1 MINRAL
7 IKRTSVIFIFTFIF
21 TLLYISP
28 CINYPAVPA
37 STLPS
42 SALRL
47 ATVPGSSEPN
57 QDEWPM
63 FRGQLNHTGEAHTT
77 LTIHSTVFWSS
88 PTEDCVDS
96 SPTVVDGR
104 VYVGSRDYNL
114 YCLNATTGERL
125 WSHITG
131 DMVYRS
137 SPAVADGL
145 VYVGNMDGRLFCLN
159 ATTGKE
165 IWVYTVGVAV
175 DSSPAVASGRVY
187 VCSVDAYLFCLNAT
201 TGEDIWIYNT
211 EGSVESSPAVVDGW
225 VYVGD
230 INGKIYC
237 LNATS
242 GKSFW
247 NYTTQWQSSVISSP
261 AVAGGRI
268 YVGCEDYCIYCLN
281 VSTGKQLWNYTTA
294 GFVDSSPAVA
304 DGRVYVG
311 SNDYNIFCLNATTG
325 TKLWNYRTGDGVFS
339 SPAVA
344 GGRVYVGSFDYN
356 FYCLNATTGGLIW
369 SFTSPAYYP
378 WISSPAVVG
387 GRVYVGNYDGQV
399 FCLPTF
405 LDKIP
410 PFYSA
415 VNESANPLELG
426 STETITIT
434 GVADFFG
441 IQTVR
446 IAFDGTNHTMNNQS
460 DGTWDYTNWT
470 PSKVGNFPYSIYIQD
485 TSGNWNASSGIIQ
498 VVDTILPVYSD
509 VIESSPLELGSNEV
523 LRITGVIDL
532 AGIATVCVNFEG
544 INHSMFYEGSCIWL
558 SDGWIPNATGDYPYT
573 IYVGDINRNWNAT
586 SGTIQVIDTTPPEYS
601 AVIESAD
608 PLEQPLNETIVITG
622 VTDLSGIQ
630 IVLLEFEGSNHTM
643 NDEGGGIWIYS
654 NWKPTEIMYYQYTI
668 YIGDTMGNWNFVF
681 GMIQV
686 IEGRPSWV
694 AVTESADP
702 LEVDGLEAITI
713 MGVADPSGISTVLIN
728 FEGFNFTMFNMG
740 GGVWV
745 FNWFAPLI
753 IGLYPYTIY
762 IGDNIGNW
770 NEISGEINVV
780 SAIPTYTSVIESA
793 DPLELGSAESITI
806 AGVADLSGIQTVLI
820 AFEGTNHTMTNLGGG
835 VWRYSTWIPSD
846 EGEYL
851 YTIYIQDTKSNW
863 NATSGTIQVN
873 RSTSPP
879 NLEPFLWILA
889 LSLIG
894 MIIFTIFL
902 YRHLNKKIQKVSQ
915 PKPIPPKDLPKK
927 LKDK

>member
-1 MINRAL
+1 MIYRAF
-7 IKRTSVIFIFTFIF
+7 IKRTSFIFIFTFIF
-21 TLLYISP
+21 MLLYISP
-28 CINYPAVPA
+28 CTNFSAV
-37 STLPS
+37 STSNIPS
-42 SALRL
+42 SVLRPT
-47 ATVPGSSEPN
+47 TVPGSSDPTE
-57 QDEWPM
+57 DEWPM
-63 FRGQLNHTGEAHTT
+63 FRGQLNHTGEAHTF
-77 LTIHSTVFWSS
+77 LIIHSTVFWTF
-88 PTEDCVDS
+88 PTEDYIDS

-104 VYVGSRDYNL
+104 VYVGCRDSLLYCLNAITGEQLWTYLTGEMIYTSSPAVAGGLVYVGNNNGQVFCLNASTGKFIWVYNTGSAVFSSPAVSGGRVYVGSL
-114 YCLNATTGERL
+114 DYKFYCLNATTGDEI
-125 WSHITG
+125 WISDTEG
-131 DMVYRS
+131 YAES
-137 SPAVADGL
+137 SPAVA
-145 VYVGNMDGRLFCLN
+145 N
-159 ATTGKE
+159 
-165 IWVYTVGVAV
+165 
-175 DSSPAVASGRVY
+175 GRVY
-187 VCSVDAYLFCLNAT
+187 V
-201 TGEDIWIYNT
+201 
-211 EGSVESSPAVVDGW
+211 
-225 VYVGD
+225 GD
-230 INGKIYC
+230 SKNKIYC
-237 LNATS
+237 FNATS
-242 GKSFW
+242 GNSLW
-247 NYTTQWQSSVISSP
+247 NYTTDSLVISSP
-261 AVAGGRI
+261 AVAGERI
-268 YVGCEDYCIYCLN
+268 YVGSQDYHIYCLN
-281 VSTGKQLWNYTTA
+281 ALTGTQLWNFTT
-294 GFVDSSPAVA
+294 GGYVDSSPAVA
-304 DGRVYVG
+304 GGLVYVG
-311 SNDYNIFCLNATTG
+311 SNDCNVYCLNATTG
-325 TKLWNYRTGDGVFS
+325 TKLWNYTTGAEVFS

-344 GGRVYVGSFDYN
+344 GGRLYVGSNDYN
-356 FYCLNATTGGLIW
+356 FYCLNATTGGLLW
-369 SFTSPAYYP
+369 SFTDPAHYP
-378 WISSPAVVG
+378 WTSSPAVVG
-387 GRVYVGNYDGQV
+387 GRVYVGNYDRQV

-405 LDKIP
+405 LDRILP
-410 PFYSA
+410 SYTA
-415 VNESANPLELG
+415 ITESANPLELG

-446 IAFDGTNHTMNNQS
+446 IAFEETNHTMTNQG
-460 DGTWDYTNWT
+460 DGTWDYSNWT
-470 PSKVGNFPYSIYIQD
+470 PSNVGNFPYSIYIQD
-485 TSGNWNASSGIIQ
+485 TSGNWNATSGIIQ
-498 VVDTILPVYSD
+498 VVDTTLPVYSD

-586 SGTIQVIDTTPPEYS
+586 SGTSQVIDTTPPEYS

-851 YTIYIQDTKSNW
+851 YTIYIQDMKGNW

-927 LKDK
+927 LKDQ